1 MSVSRLRSINTTTTA
16 TVTANATL
24 ASVIPII
31 APVESDLCGPFFV
44 GYGDIVGGHAGASV
58 GHVFGVRRGDG
69 HGAEFVAVVATGRV
83 TDEKQRETSN
93 NIYVKKAYRQRRAAA
108 CLRASRSRWTSER

>member
-1 MSVSRLRSINTTTTA
+1 MLAAILFRLRSANTTTTTTA
-16 TVTANATL
+16 TANATL
-24 ASVIPII
+24 PNAIPII
-31 APVESDLCGPFFV
+31 APVESFFGPCFE

-58 GHVFGVRRGDG
+58 GHVFGVCRGDG

-93 NIYVKKAYRQRRAAA
+93 NIYGKKTYR
-108 CLRASRSRWTSER
+108 